1 MALNLDV
8 QWIHGAADCRQ
19 TTDPLLQTHEA
30 DAATFIFRQS
40 KCSSFEGP
48 FMYLLIGDAQALLLD
63 TGAPI
68 AGATRLP
75 MREAVDAALA
85 RHGGGVT
92 RLIVAHSHA
101 HADHSAWDAQF
112 GTRPKTIVVPHNQSD
127 IQARFGIARWPDG
140 TGTLDLGNRVLTV
153 LPIPGHEAQHIA
165 VFDART
171 GLLLTGD
178 TVYPGLLVVGDW
190 QAYRASAARLASFA
204 QDHEIAVLLGA
215 HVEMARSGR
224 LFPIGSTFQPDEHPL
239 PLFQDDLNRWTK
251 ACHDLGE
258 RPRTGQH
265 AFTNFVIDIR
275 E

>member
-19 TTDPLLQTHEA
+19 TADPLLQTHEA

-48 FMYLLIGDAQALLLD
+48 FMYLLIGDTQALLLD

-68 AGATRLP
+68 AGARLP
-75 MREAVDAALA
+75 MRDAVDAAIA
-85 RHGGGVT
+85 RHGGVT

-101 HADHSAWDAQF
+101 HADHGAWDGQF
-112 GTRPKTIVVPHNQSD
+112 AARPHTIVVSRDQRD
-127 IQARFGIARWPDG
+127 IQTRFSIERWPDG

-153 LPIPGHEAQHIA
+153 LPIPGHEAQHLA
-165 VFDART
+165 VYDART

-178 TVYPGLLVVGDW
+178 SLYPGLLVVGDW
-190 QAYRASAARLASFA
+190 PAYRASAGRLARFA
-204 QDHEIAVLLGA
+204 QTHDISAVLGA

-224 LFPIGSTFQPDEHPL
+224 LFPIPSTFQPDEHPL
-239 PLFQDDLNRWTK
+239 PLFRDDLDRWTH
-251 ACHDLGE
+251 AVHDLGE
-258 RPRTGQH
+258 RPSTGTH
-265 AFTNFVIDIR
+265 AFTNFVIDIL